1 MERDHFAAEASAEKA
16 KNLELEKEFMVLRQ
30 LISEQTKPIGSEENM
45 MLRNQYQNERALRI
59 NAEQE
64 ISILRQ

>member
-1 MERDHFAAEASAEKA
+1 
-16 KNLELEKEFMVLRQ
+16 MVLRA
-30 LISEQTKPIGSEENM
+30 LIAENSRPIGAEENI

-64 ISILRQ
+64 ISVLRQQLADALAGSHRDTVNLKKALSDMQ

>member
-1 MERDHFAAEASAEKA
+1 
-16 KNLELEKEFMVLRQ
+16 
-30 LISEQTKPIGSEENM
+30 M

-64 ISILRQ
+64 ISILRQQLADALAGSHRDTVNLKKALSDM

>member
-1 MERDHFAAEASAEKA
+1 
-16 KNLELEKEFMVLRQ
+16 LEKEFIILRQ
-30 LISEQTKPIGSEENM
+30 LIAEQTKPIGHEENM

-64 ISILRQ
+64 ISILR